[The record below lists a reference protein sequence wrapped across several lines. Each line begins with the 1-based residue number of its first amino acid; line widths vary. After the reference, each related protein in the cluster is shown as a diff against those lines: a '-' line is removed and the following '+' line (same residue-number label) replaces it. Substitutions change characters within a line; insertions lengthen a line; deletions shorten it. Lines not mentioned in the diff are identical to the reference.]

1 MRPFESRIA
10 LALVYGSVAK
20 GLDHAGSDIDLLVVS
35 DSVSTAELLP
45 ELLAIEDQLGR
56 KVSPTVYRTEEFAR
70 KRAENTSFVSKILD
84 QPTVLLLGNIEDPA
98 AAR

>member
-20 GLDHAGSDIDLLVVS
+20 GLDHAGSDIDLLV
-35 DSVSTAELLP
+35 VSTAELLP